1 MTGNRQFIS
10 NVVIL
15 MCIVSKGEA
24 EMNAVIQKVSVIC
37 KKTCGK
43 AGARLKKPDWILPS
57 VLSVIL
63 FALATRGIEY
73 FNQLLL
79 YDDEF
84 GYWTASAYLTGT
96 DWKSVTSGIPYY
108 SYGYGFL
115 ILTPIRLLFSSTET
129 MYQAAIVANALLL
142 VWSFWIARG
151 VAWKLFGEMNRAAL
165 DVICFVVMIY
175 PSNLVFSHI
184 AWAECLL
191 VFLFWVFVWLSVRV
205 IERPS
210 IWNHLGLAV
219 AVWGL
224 YVAHQRTI
232 AVIIATVMVMVWCFV
247 IDKSRRKHIVV
258 FGAVLAVLF
267 VVHRFIKQ
275 DLIDEFYFNN
285 LRVAINNLEG
295 QTGKL
300 TMLFTGEGFL
310 VLIKSM
316 MGKWFYLFVATL
328 MMAWWGAEALFKHAK
343 EYWKNSWVA
352 VKSHKATDLSKDM
365 QLWYTWI
372 LLAFAGNF
380 MVTAIYMGY
389 GGRNDTLLYG
399 RYNEYMIGLYFVIG
413 VITFLKDERWTSR
426 MMVYIPITFVC
437 AWFCQQ
443 ILNADNTTAYQAYHS
458 VCTSL
463 FLEKDHSA
471 QGAVLAYAVGGFGFS
486 VIMMLILK
494 AKSWK
499 RLDWVRNGVVVLAVA
514 MLYNCIA
521 YRMVSGVMTDKQCL
535 RIVNIRNLVSWI
547 EAIDEDAEQKVYYC
561 KDTESRYWSES
572 FQFLLKERP
581 LTVITSDEIEAEEDA
596 FYIVGL
602 DFLATYDFDE
612 EYYCIK
618 RSNQFALVV
627 HTDQELA
634 EKAREVSDGQN

>member
-1 MTGNRQFIS
+1 
-10 NVVIL
+10 

-24 EMNAVIQKVSVIC
+24 EMNAVIKKVSMKC
-37 KKTCGK
+37 KTIYRK
-43 AGARLKKPDWILPS
+43 AGARLKKPDWILPA

-63 FALATRGIEY
+63 YALATRGIGY

-96 DWKSVTSGIPYY
+96 DWKSVASGIPYY

-142 VWSFWIARG
+142 VGSFWIARG
-151 VAWKLFGEMNRAAL
+151 VAGKLFGDMKQAAL
-165 DVICFVVMIY
+165 DVICFVVMTY

-191 VFLFWVFVWLSVRV
+191 VFLFWVFVWLSMRV

-210 IWNHLGLAV
+210 IWNHLGSAV
-219 AVWGL
+219 LVWGL
-224 YVAHQRTI
+224 YVVHQRTI
-232 AVIIATVMVMVWCFV
+232 AVVIATVMVMVWCFV
-247 IDKSRRKHIVV
+247 IDKSRRRNIVV
-258 FGAVLAVLF
+258 FGAALAVLF

-275 DLIDEFYFNN
+275 DLIDEYYFNN
-285 LRVAINNLEG
+285 LRVAMNNLEG
-295 QTGKL
+295 QTEKL
-300 TMLFTGEGFL
+300 TGMFTGEGFL
-310 VLIKSM
+310 NLIKSM

-328 MMAWWGAEALFKHAK
+328 MMAWWGAEALFKHGK
-343 EYWKNSWVA
+343 EYGKNSWAAIKKHAVA
-352 VKSHKATDLSKDM
+352 DFSKDR
-365 QLWYTWI
+365 QLWYTWL

-380 MVTAIYMGY
+380 MVAAIYMGI
-389 GGRNDTLLYG
+389 GGRNDMLVYG
-399 RYNEYMIGLYFVIG
+399 RYTEYMIGIYFIIG
-413 VITFLKDERWTSR
+413 VVTFLRDEKWLSKT
-426 MMVYIPITFVC
+426 MMYVPITLVC
-437 AWFCQQ
+437 GWFCQQ
-443 ILNADNTTAYQAYHS
+443 ILDANNSTTYQAYHS
-458 VCTSL
+458 ICTSL
-463 FLEKDHSA
+463 FLEKDYSA
-471 QGAVLAYAVGGFGFS
+471 QGALLEFAVGGFAFS
-486 VIMMLILK
+486 TFLMLMLR
-494 AKSWK
+494 AKPWK
-499 RLDWVRNGVVVLAVA
+499 KFDWVRIGVVVMSIVVLFSF
-514 MLYNCIA
+514 IS

-581 LTVITSDEIEAEEDA
+581 LTVISSDEIEVEEDA

-627 HTDQELA
+627 HADQELA
-634 EKAREVSDGQN
+634 ATARGFVEQ